1 MNHPLVD
8 QLHFARAELQRCLA
22 GVTEKDARRR
32 FRPMNCLSWI
42 VGHLANQENAYWV
55 RVAQERE
62 LAPGL
67 NDLVGY
73 GKPATTPPLD
83 EMWQTWQAV
92 TQAAD
97 RYLETLKT
105 SDLDRFL
112 EWKGKPVRESVGTML
127 QRNIWHYWFHI
138 GEAHAIRQLLGHSDL
153 PEFVGD
159 MSQATYRPPEVE

>member
-8 QLHFARAELQRCLA
+8 QLHFARAELQRCLS
-22 GVTEKDARRR
+22 GVTDEDARRR

-42 VGHLANQENAYWV
+42 VGHLANQENGYWV
-55 RVAQERE
+55 LVAQDRQ

-73 GKPATTPPLD
+73 GKPASTPGLD
-83 EMWQTWQAV
+83 EMWQTWHAV

-97 RYLETLKT
+97 DYLQSLKAG
-105 SDLDRFL
+105 DLDRFL
-112 EWKGKPVRESVGTML
+112 ERKGKPVRESVGTML
-127 QRNIWHYWFHI
+127 QRNIYHYWFHV

-153 PEFVGD
+153 PDFVGD
-159 MSQATYRPPEVE
+159 MSTAQYRPPIAA